1 MVSSSQNNLS
11 VVSNT
16 LIKINVGITT
26 QLQFK
31 NSLDSQNSVDLVANQ
46 FRKIDMP

>member
-16 LIKINVGITT
+16 LIKINAGI
-26 QLQFK
+26 LLH
-31 NSLDSQNSVDLVANQ
+31 NSSSKTA
-46 FRKIDMP
+46 